1 MGRRAVGLEAG
12 EARVGGL
19 RDREVRAAVP
29 QDAAGLSQPG
39 TKHLPVS
46 RFRSR
51 VKGGR
56 PHAHASTPTLTA
68 AH

>member
-1 MGRRAVGLEAG
+1 MGRRAEGLEVG

-19 RDREVRAAVP
+19 RDREGRAAAP
-29 QDAAGLSQPG
+29 RDAEGLSQPG

-51 VKGGR
+51 
-56 PHAHASTPTLTA
+56 
-68 AH
+68 